1 MNRTS
6 DFRELVNF
14 RSFKSGWL
22 FTLHRFIIRYPVRLF
37 GIRLGIY
44 YLNLTYKIT
53 RFSKLYGD
61 LYLVNLYHLKSFSL
75 LIGKEY
81 LNYLENKRKLLNYI
95 LQYGQNKDDKFIAKY
110 YLELLNINGL
120 PQITGFELTGAINFS
135 DIYYIYGP
143 NAKSFPNGKFI
154 DSKLILTKFPNFEVS
169 DFSSVD
175 LYLNSHTFDQLS
187 PDENNLLLKK
197 FNVIIKSRSTDE
209 RLYQLDSLPD
219 SEIAS
224 CLGLNRILWHLY
236 RKFGSSVN
244 SVYLKIEGFDLYTE
258 KISYSG
264 NIYST
269 ILNKSLNVQ
278 DEILIKGLWQHDLIF
293 NFLDLKNVISKFK
306 LIESDE
312 FIKMI
317 NMSLTDYWKTVTKN
331 RIK

>member
-1 MNRTS
+1 
-6 DFRELVNF
+6 
-14 RSFKSGWL
+14 
-22 FTLHRFIIRYPVRLF
+22 
-37 GIRLGIY
+37 
-44 YLNLTYKIT
+44 
-53 RFSKLYGD
+53 
-61 LYLVNLYHLKSFSL
+61 VNLYHLKSFSL